1 MKTLFATFIAVTA
14 FAVPGAAAAGTPEED
29 PAEIV
34 FENGGRIVSIK
45 ADGSGRT
52 VLTRKNA
59 WVGQPWGINDIGPLV
74 SPDGNSILFNRYNDG
89 FNEGIPTGLM
99 LMNRDGSGIHPAYE
113 PPDGA
118 ELFSGNW
125 SSDGERIYLIEYSEE
140 STPTG
145 GIGTTTLFSVKTD
158 GTDRKVIT
166 KAVFEY
172 DEEDDKVT
180 GQKWIPVDV
189 ASTQDGSRLLI
200 TTYNF
205 FTDKPTRLEWVNP
218 DTGTRS
224 IFEDSAASPSFSP
237 DGTEVAFSSDRDGI
251 NVTCYE
257 GNCSGDAQIFI
268 KEVSSGV
275 VRRLLPGSPVG
286 ASGEPDWSSD
296 GNRIAFTSTRSPGI
310 SDVGAEIWTVAPD
323 GSCLTRL
330 TNGAPDSDSPQWV
343 PGGSA
348 AACFDLAPAPLGEVT
363 VSRHVSELKLPPLW
377 AGRSLGG
384 QLMNDSFQYGAS
396 LGTYYSDCG
405 RTDGDCMP
413 PVAIDSEPVCGRSLN
428 GDLMT
433 GRYLGMERRRG
444 GLLIRNTS
452 RRGLTSSSFYSGG
465 LETEFWILARQKG
478 MTVGF
483 GYHRRMVDRLRPAG
497 QVEPVAGNLGGIVL
511 PWTAVRKSRIML
523 RVYRKTHSLKQ
534 AAERSRVFNERGF
547 IGIGYNARGARAWL
561 KFGRDLRRLGKVKSV
576 KCKRWKNLPAT
587 ISVHSRAETDS
598 ILPFGGEDPLKSG
611 KILSFKGDA

>member
-205 FTDKPTRLEWVNP
+205 FTDKPTR
-218 DTGTRS
+218 
-224 IFEDSAASPSFSP
+224 
-237 DGTEVAFSSDRDGI
+237 
-251 NVTCYE
+251 
-257 GNCSGDAQIFI
+257 
-268 KEVSSGV
+268 
-275 VRRLLPGSPVG
+275 
-286 ASGEPDWSSD
+286 
-296 GNRIAFTSTRSPGI
+296 
-310 SDVGAEIWTVAPD
+310 
-323 GSCLTRL
+323 
-330 TNGAPDSDSPQWV
+330 
-343 PGGSA
+343 
-348 AACFDLAPAPLGEVT
+348 
-363 VSRHVSELKLPPLW
+363 
-377 AGRSLGG
+377 
-384 QLMNDSFQYGAS
+384 
-396 LGTYYSDCG
+396 
-405 RTDGDCMP
+405 
-413 PVAIDSEPVCGRSLN
+413 
-428 GDLMT
+428 
-433 GRYLGMERRRG
+433 
-444 GLLIRNTS
+444 
-452 RRGLTSSSFYSGG
+452 
-465 LETEFWILARQKG
+465 
-478 MTVGF
+478 
-483 GYHRRMVDRLRPAG
+483 
-497 QVEPVAGNLGGIVL
+497 
-511 PWTAVRKSRIML
+511 
-523 RVYRKTHSLKQ
+523 
-534 AAERSRVFNERGF
+534 
-547 IGIGYNARGARAWL
+547 
-561 KFGRDLRRLGKVKSV
+561 
-576 KCKRWKNLPAT
+576 
-587 ISVHSRAETDS
+587 
-598 ILPFGGEDPLKSG
+598 
-611 KILSFKGDA
+611 